1 MMPAFYKREKMD
13 KFYRQWNSR
22 LGLEILKIQQMN
34 KYGLFPTP
42 EQKDTMTNELAAYV
56 DASENYEKSQKY
68 DDVYVTDH
76 KPVEKKVIS
85 NNEEEDAELYAY
97 QQSIDD
103 YNNDSTEVS
112 VFGVRNG
119 KYERGTLLQRA
130 LDPFSG
136 AGRDE
141 NGTIILEVNDKD
153 LAHEGLDSEEGLR
166 AEYANLNSKDDVW
179 DVDAEDEN
187 QLRIDLLEE
196 LENGKTDFE
205 IKNFEAILNKQLGI
219 FPEGKYDFV
228 GDLKDAYKSSL
239 STSTE
244 AKIFNN
250 IPSHAFWDI
259 KTPQQTKNIIRMNRY
274 NPFRGREFDNFFEM
288 RDSEEYIHRQHVKN
302 NINDSIST
310 HRRY

>member
-1 MMPAFYKREKMD
+1 M
-13 KFYRQWNSR
+13 
-22 LGLEILKIQQMN
+22 
-34 KYGLFPTP
+34 
-42 EQKDTMTNELAAYV
+42 
-56 DASENYEKSQKY
+56 
-68 DDVYVTDH
+68 
-76 KPVEKKVIS
+76 
-85 NNEEEDAELYAY
+85 
-97 QQSIDD
+97 
-103 YNNDSTEVS
+103 
-112 VFGVRNG
+112 
-119 KYERGTLLQRA
+119 QRA

-153 LAHEGLDSEEGLR
+153 LQHEGLDSEEGLR

-259 KTPQQTKNIIRMNRY
+259 KTPQQNKNIIRMNRY

>member
-1 MMPAFYKREKMD
+1 
-13 KFYRQWNSR
+13 
-22 LGLEILKIQQMN
+22 
-34 KYGLFPTP
+34 
-42 EQKDTMTNELAAYV
+42 
-56 DASENYEKSQKY
+56 
-68 DDVYVTDH
+68 
-76 KPVEKKVIS
+76 
-85 NNEEEDAELYAY
+85 
-97 QQSIDD
+97 
-103 YNNDSTEVS
+103 
-112 VFGVRNG
+112 
-119 KYERGTLLQRA
+119 
-130 LDPFSG
+130 
-136 AGRDE
+136 
-141 NGTIILEVNDKD
+141 LEVNDKD

>member
-1 MMPAFYKREKMD
+1 
-13 KFYRQWNSR
+13 
-22 LGLEILKIQQMN
+22 
-34 KYGLFPTP
+34 
-42 EQKDTMTNELAAYV
+42 MT
-56 DASENYEKSQKY
+56 
-68 DDVYVTDH
+68 
-76 KPVEKKVIS
+76 
-85 NNEEEDAELYAY
+85 
-97 QQSIDD
+97 
-103 YNNDSTEVS
+103 

-179 DVDAEDEN
+179 DVDGEDEN
-187 QLRIDLLEE
+187 QIRIDLLEE

-205 IKNFEAILNKQLGI
+205 IKNFESILNKQLGI
-219 FPEGKYDFV
+219 FPDGKYDFV

-259 KTPQQTKNIIRMNRY
+259 KTPQQNKNIIRMNRY

-288 RDSEEYIHRQHVKN
+288 RDSEDRKSVV
-302 NINDSIST
+302 
-310 HRRY
+310 